1 MHAKL
6 MKQLLPYLKPYK
18 NMAIGAFIL
27 SFVLAALAGAQLKL
41 VKPIFDIGLVGQA
54 PQATSA
60 QIIKPNPDKNV
71 TTSFLDVKSFKAPVD
86 SVLTTKTSFN
96 QFLLLAAGLLLVGLL
111 NFPVRFYHFYWLR
124 FVGEKINNDVRTKIF
139 TKLQK
144 LPTSFYNQNK
154 QGRMLS
160 TLLNDAEIFAQ
171 SFRALVDLVREP
183 TKGLVYLGMA
193 IWADWQLTLVIFV
206 VGPMFVAI
214 FQISGKK
221 IKNNQSMVQDGRAE
235 LTHNLSEGLSSHKVT
250 KAFNLQQFVMD
261 RFKHSQAYYFH
272 FIMKTCKVEE
282 LAHPFVELVGTIA
295 FSGVIVFAYFRIHYG
310 GMTIGDFLQFAIAL
324 ALLMDP
330 IRKFSQ
336 ANVKIG
342 QGVAALDRINEILDL
357 EEEIDTGTHTPLHFD
372 HDIVVD
378 NVTFSYGENNVIQNL
393 SLKIKKGQ
401 KVALVGLSGSGKSTL
416 INLLLGLYPI
426 EHGQIYIDGIA
437 INQINLHALRK
448 LFGLVSQDIFLF
460 HDSIKANLAVGG
472 NFSEAEIRRA
482 LEVSYA
488 SEFVDKLP
496 QGLDTIIGDR
506 GAKLSG
512 GQQQR
517 LTIARAFLQNTDI
530 LLFDEATS
538 ALDNESEKVVQ
549 RALEAIAGNK
559 TVIAVA
565 HRLSTVQDYDQIF
578 VMKDGKLIENGTHS
592 ELIGNNNEYK
602 KLYELSLKS

>member
-1 MHAKL
+1 MYLKL
-6 MKQLLPYLKPYK
+6 MRELFPYLKPYK
-18 NMAIGAFIL
+18 KKAIGAFVL
-27 SFVLAALAGAQLKL
+27 SFVLAALAGAQVKL
-41 VKPIFDIGLVGQA
+41 IKPIFDQGFTG
-54 PQATSA
+54 
-60 QIIKPNPDKNV
+60 
-71 TTSFLDVKSFKAPVD
+71 KAPLHE
-86 SVLTTKTSFN
+86 VL
-96 QFLLLAAGLLLVGLL
+96 FLSGALLVLGIL
-111 NFPVRFYHFYWLR
+111 NFPARFYHFYWLR
-124 FVGEKINNDVRTKIF
+124 FVGERMNNDMREKLF

-160 TLLNDAEIFAQ
+160 SILNDAEIFAQ
-171 SFRALVDLVREP
+171 SFRALTDVIREP
-183 TKGLVYLGMA
+183 AKAIVYLIMA
-193 IWADWQLTLVIFV
+193 IWSDWQLTLVIFF

-221 IKNNQSMVQDGRAE
+221 IKLTQEGRAE
-235 LTHNLSEGLSSHKVT
+235 FTHNLSEGLSSHKVT
-250 KAFNLQQFVMD
+250 KAFNLQSFVMD
-261 RFKHSQAYYFH
+261 RFKKSQQYYFD
-272 FIMKTCKVEE
+272 FTMKTSKVEE
-282 LAHPFVELVGTIA
+282 FAHPFVELIGALA
-295 FSGVIVFAYFRIHYG
+295 FSLVIVFAYYRIKSG
-310 GMTIGDFLQFAIAL
+310 AMTVGDFIQFTAAL

-342 QGVAALDRINEILDL
+342 QGEAAYERLQEIFKLDEEKDVGVIDVKHFEREIKVSNLS
-357 EEEIDTGTHTPLHFD
+357 FA
-372 HDIVVD
+372 
-378 NVTFSYGENNVIQNL
+378 YGEENVISDL
-393 SLKIKKGQ
+393 SLTIKKGQ

-426 EHGQIYIDGIA
+426 EHGQISIDGNPIKN
-437 INQINLHALRK
+437 IKLRLLRK

-460 HDSIKANLAVGG
+460 HDTIRENLNIGG
-472 NFSEAEIRRA
+472 SFSEADIRKA

-488 SEFVDKLP
+488 SEFVDRLP
-496 QGLDTIIGDR
+496 QGLETVIGDR

-565 HRLSTVQDYDQIF
+565 HRLSTIQDYDQIF
-578 VMKDGKLIENGTHS
+578 VMKDGRLVEQGTHS
-592 ELIGNNNEYK
+592 ELIVNNSEYK

>member
-1 MHAKL
+1 MHARLIKHL
-6 MKQLLPYLKPYK
+6 FPYLRPYK
-18 NMAIGAFIL
+18 NMAIGAFVL
-27 SFVLAALAGAQLKL
+27 ALVLAALAGAQVKL
-41 VKPIFDIGLVGQA
+41 IKPIFDKGLTGQA
-54 PQATSA
+54 
-60 QIIKPNPDKNV
+60 
-71 TTSFLDVKSFKAPVD
+71 SFQ
-86 SVLTTKTSFN
+86 
-96 QFLLLAAGLLLVGLL
+96 QFLLLAGSLLAIGLL
-111 NFPVRFYHFYWLR
+111 NFPARYYHFYWLR
-124 FVGEKINNDVRTKIF
+124 YVGEKINNDVRIDIF

-171 SFRALVDLVREP
+171 SFRAMIDLIREP
-183 TKGLVYLGMA
+183 VKGLVYLGVA
-193 IWADWQLTLVIFV
+193 IWSDWQLTLVILV

-221 IKNNQSMVQDGRAE
+221 IKANQSRVQDARAE

-250 KAFNLQQFVMD
+250 KAFNLQHFVME
-261 RFKHSQAYYFH
+261 RFRRSQEYYFH
-272 FIMKTCKVEE
+272 FTMKTSKVEE
-282 LAHPFVELVGTIA
+282 LAHPFVELVGAIA
-295 FSGVIVFAYFRIHYG
+295 FSGVIVFAYFRIKYG
-310 GMTIGDFLQFAIAL
+310 GMTVGDFIQFVAAL

-342 QGVAALDRINEILDL
+342 QGVAALDRINEILHL
-357 EEEIDTGTHTPLHFD
+357 KEEIDIGTHRPIHFN
-372 HDIVVD
+372 HEIVVD

-393 SLKIKKGQ
+393 SLKVKKGQ

-416 INLLLGLYPI
+416 INLLLGLYPL
-426 EHGQIYIDGIA
+426 EQGQIFIDGMA
-437 INQINLHALRK
+437 INQIRLHELRK

-460 HDSIKANLAVGG
+460 HDSIKSNLAVGG
-472 NFSEAEIRRA
+472 EFSEAEIRKA

-496 QGLDTIIGDR
+496 QGLETIIGDR

-565 HRLSTVQDYDQIF
+565 HRLSTIQEYDQIF
-578 VMKDGKLIENGTHS
+578 VMKDGKLIEKGTHV
-592 ELIGNNNEYK
+592 ELISNNSEYK
-602 KLYELSLKS
+602 KLYELSLKT

>member
-1 MHAKL
+1 M
-6 MKQLLPYLKPYK
+6 PYLKPYK
-18 NMAIGAFIL
+18 NMALGSFLL
-27 SFVLAALAGAQLKL
+27 SFVLAALTGAQIKL
-41 VKPIFDIGLVGQA
+41 IKPIFDQGLSGK
-54 PQATSA
+54 ATWHE
-60 QIIKPNPDKNV
+60 V
-71 TTSFLDVKSFKAPVD
+71 LFLSG
-86 SVLTTKTSFN
+86 T
-96 QFLLLAAGLLLVGLL
+96 LLLLGII
-111 NFPVRFYHFYWLR
+111 NFPTRYYHFYWMR
-124 FVGEKINNDVRTKIF
+124 FVGEKINNDVRVEIF

-160 TLLNDAEIFAQ
+160 TILNDAEIFAQ
-171 SFRALVDLVREP
+171 SFKAMIDVVREP
-183 TKGLVYLGMA
+183 VKGLVYLGVA
-193 IWADWQLTLVIFV
+193 IWSDWQLTLVILV
-206 VGPMFVAI
+206 VGPLFVTI
-214 FQISGKK
+214 FQVSGKK
-221 IKNNQSMVQDGRAE
+221 IKANQREAQEGRAE

-250 KAFNLQQFVMD
+250 KAFNLQRFVMD
-261 RFKHSQAYYFH
+261 RFKRSQDHYFE
-272 FIMKTCKVEE
+272 FTMRTSKIEE
-282 LAHPFVELVGTIA
+282 LAHPFVELVGAIA
-295 FSGVIVFAYFRIHYG
+295 FSGVIIFAYFRIKSG
-310 GMTIGDFLQFAIAL
+310 AMTVGDFIQFVAAL

-336 ANVKIG
+336 ANVKIS
-342 QGVAALDRINEILDL
+342 QGVAALDRINDILHL
-357 EEEIDTGTHTPLHFD
+357 EEEVDRGNHAPAHFKEE
-372 HDIVVD
+372 IVVD
-378 NVTFSYGENNVIQNL
+378 KVNFSYGEGNVIENL

-426 EHGQIYIDGIA
+426 EHGKITIDGLA
-437 INQINLHALRK
+437 LDQIKLRELRK

-460 HDSIKANLAVGG
+460 HDTIRANLAVGG
-472 NFSEAEIRRA
+472 NFTEEQIRKA

-496 QGLDTIIGDR
+496 QGLNTVIGDR

-565 HRLSTVQDYDQIF
+565 HRLSTIQDYDQIF
-578 VMKDGKLIENGTHS
+578 VMKDGKLVEQGTHS
-592 ELIGNNNEYK
+592 ELITNNSEYK

>member
-1 MHAKL
+1 
-6 MKQLLPYLKPYK
+6 
-18 NMAIGAFIL
+18 MAIGAFVL
-27 SFVLAALAGAQLKL
+27 ALVLAALAGAQVKL
-41 VKPIFDIGLVGQA
+41 IKPIFDKGLTGQA
-54 PQATSA
+54 
-60 QIIKPNPDKNV
+60 
-71 TTSFLDVKSFKAPVD
+71 SFQ
-86 SVLTTKTSFN
+86 
-96 QFLLLAAGLLLVGLL
+96 QFLLLAGSLLAIGLL
-111 NFPVRFYHFYWLR
+111 NFPARYYHFYWLR
-124 FVGEKINNDVRTKIF
+124 YVGEKINNDVRIDIF

-171 SFRALVDLVREP
+171 SFRAMIDLIREP
-183 TKGLVYLGMA
+183 VKGLVYLGVA
-193 IWADWQLTLVIFV
+193 IWSDWQLTLVILV

-221 IKNNQSMVQDGRAE
+221 IKANQSRVQDARAE

-250 KAFNLQQFVMD
+250 KAFNLQHFVME
-261 RFKHSQAYYFH
+261 RFRRSQEYYFH
-272 FIMKTCKVEE
+272 FTMKTSKVEE
-282 LAHPFVELVGTIA
+282 LAHPFVELVGAIA
-295 FSGVIVFAYFRIHYG
+295 FSGVIVFAYFRIKYG
-310 GMTIGDFLQFAIAL
+310 GMTVGDFIQFVAAL

-342 QGVAALDRINEILDL
+342 QGVAALDRINEILHL
-357 EEEIDTGTHTPLHFD
+357 KEEIDIGTHRPIHFN
-372 HDIVVD
+372 HEIVVD

-393 SLKIKKGQ
+393 SLKVKKGQ

-416 INLLLGLYPI
+416 INLLLGLYPL
-426 EHGQIYIDGIA
+426 EQGQIFIDGMA
-437 INQINLHALRK
+437 INQIRLHELRK

-460 HDSIKANLAVGG
+460 HDSIKSNLAVGG
-472 NFSEAEIRRA
+472 EFSEAEIRKA

-496 QGLDTIIGDR
+496 QGLETIIGDR

-565 HRLSTVQDYDQIF
+565 HRLSTIQEYDQIF
-578 VMKDGKLIENGTHS
+578 VMKDGKLIEKGTHV
-592 ELIGNNNEYK
+592 ELISNNSEYK
-602 KLYELSLKS
+602 KLYELSLKT

>member
-1 MHAKL
+1 MYSTLIKHL
-6 MKQLLPYLKPYK
+6 FPFLKPYK
-18 NMAIGAFIL
+18 HKAIGAFLL
-27 SFVLAALAGAQLKL
+27 SFVLAALAGAQVNL
-41 VKPIFDIGLVGQA
+41 VKPIFDKGLTGK
-54 PQATSA
+54 AT
-60 QIIKPNPDKNV
+60 
-71 TTSFLDVKSFKAPVD
+71 FE
-86 SVLTTKTSFN
+86 
-96 QFLLLAAGLLLVGLL
+96 QFLILAGSLLLIGIL
-111 NFPVRFYHFYWLR
+111 NFPARFYHFYWMR
-124 FVGEKINNDVRTKIF
+124 FVGEKINNDVRVVIF
-139 TKLQK
+139 KKLQK

-171 SFRALVDLVREP
+171 SFRAMIDVIREP
-183 TKGLVYLGMA
+183 IKGLVYLGVA
-193 IWADWQLTLVIFV
+193 IWTDWQLTLVILI

-221 IKNNQSMVQDGRAE
+221 IKANQRQVQDGRAE

-261 RFKHSQAYYFH
+261 RFQKSQEYYFH
-272 FIMKTCKVEE
+272 FTMKTSKVEE
-282 LAHPFVELVGTIA
+282 LAHPFVEFIGAVA
-295 FSGVIVFAYFRIHYG
+295 FSAVILFAYFRIQSG
-310 GMTIGDFLQFAIAL
+310 GLTIGGFVQFVAAL

-342 QGVAALDRINEILDL
+342 QGVAALDRINEILHF
-357 EEEIDTGTHTPLHFD
+357 EEEKDDGVLAPKNFNS
-372 HDIVVD
+372 DIVVKD
-378 NVTFSYGENNVIQNL
+378 VTFSYGDNIVIRNL
-393 SLKIKKGQ
+393 SLEIKKGQ

-426 EHGQIYIDGIA
+426 TSGEISIDGVPIK
-437 INQINLHALRK
+437 QIKLKELRR

-460 HDSIKANLAVGG
+460 HDSIEANLSVGG
-472 NFSEAEIRRA
+472 DFDEAQIRKA

-496 QGLDTIIGDR
+496 QGLQTIIGDR

-565 HRLSTVQDYDQIF
+565 HRLSTIADYDQIF
-578 VMKDGKLIENGTHS
+578 VMKDGRLVERGTHN
-592 ELIGNNNEYK
+592 ELIANNSEYK
-602 KLYELSLKS
+602 KLYELSLKSV